1 MKHLPN
7 SISKRL
13 SKGFSKQEIFNITKA
28 EYEDALKKSGFDV
41 DLKYINSKSEKPK
54 RRKRNKI
61 LFNPLFT
68 NSVST
73 NAAKTFLQL
82 LTKHFPRS
90 HKLHKIFNCNTVKVI
105 HSCMNNMSKIINGHN
120 KKVTSKPREQIQ
132 NVIA

>member
-13 SKGFSKQEIFNITKA
+13 SKCFSKQEIFNIAKA
-28 EYEDALKKSGFDV
+28 EHEDALKKSGFDV
-41 DLKYINSKSEKPK
+41 DLKYINNKSEKPK

-61 LFNPLFT
+61 LFNPLFS

-82 LTKHFPRS
+82 LTKHFPIS

-105 HSCMNNMSKIINGHN
+105 YSCMNNMSKIINGHN

>member
-13 SKGFSKQEIFNITKA
+13 SKGFSKQEIFNIAKA

-41 DLKYINSKSEKPK
+41 DLKYINNKSEKPK

>member
-13 SKGFSKQEIFNITKA
+13 SKGFSKQEIFNIAKT

>member
-13 SKGFSKQEIFNITKA
+13 SKGFSKQETFNIAKA

-41 DLKYINSKSEKPK
+41 DLKYINNKSEKPK
-54 RRKRNKI
+54 RRRRNKI